1 MSAANVKFATLVL
14 KSKNEKVGDAS
25 ATYASID
32 GSCPKSCAHKDKGCY
47 AQAGNV
53 GIHSIRL
60 NGANNARVRQDAREV
75 ARSEA
80 RQIKAAILAG
90 QDTRPLRL
98 HVAGDCRTVSA
109 TRALAKAA
117 KGWHNK
123 VWTYTHAW
131 KDVPRENWGT
141 VSVLASVDRAEDMP
155 LALEM
160 GYAPAVVVDHHPEN
174 GKAHIRS
181 EDGIRVIPCPAQTRE
196 VTCVQCGLCLNAN
209 RLLATKSAISFAAHG
224 SSKRRMTVI
233 K

>member
-1 MSAANVKFATLVL
+1 MSVKFATLVL

-32 GSCPKSCAHKDKGCY
+32 GSCPKTCAHKDKGCY
-47 AQAGNV
+47 AQLGNV
-53 GIHSIRL
+53 GIHTIRL
-60 NGANNARVRQDAREV
+60 NGVNNTRVRQDAREV

-109 TRALAKAA
+109 TKTLSKAVE
-117 KGWHNK
+117 GWKNK

-131 KDVPRENWGT
+131 KVVPRQNWGT
-141 VSVLASVDRAEDMP
+141 VSVLASVDRSEDMA

-174 GKAHIRS
+174 GKAYIRA
-181 EDGIRVIPCPAQTRE
+181 EDGIRVIPCPAQTRGI
-196 VTCVQCGLCLNAN
+196 TCVKCGLCLSAD
-209 RLLATKSAISFAAHG
+209 RLAETRSAISFAAHG